1 MDNNEISLMKLS
13 IEFKW
18 ICIII
23 MLIFLSK
30 LIKICW
36 KNSPRE
42 EDLIKF
48 ESLSKEEQQLYL
60 ITKFNTKINKINI
73 KEKEKYVKKCNII
86 YLNF

>member
-1 MDNNEISLMKLS
+1 MNNEINLFRIILD
-13 IEFKW
+13 FKW
-18 ICIII
+18 FSIILLI
-23 MLIFLSK
+23 IFLTK
-30 LIKICW
+30 IIKICW
-36 KNSPRE
+36 KNSSHE

-48 ESLSKEEQQLYL
+48 ESLSKEEKQLYL